1 MAIATVVTVA
11 EILKNNGLAVD
22 QKIAT
27 STVEM
32 HDEAR
37 GRTVQ
42 KAKHELV
49 ILTTVTNVN
58 MSGYLE
64 IVLSKS
70 ARFDELMAAA
80 EASRA
85 LLSPGPSASRGL
97 TPRET
102 TPEAST
108 DTAS

>member
-1 MAIATVVTVA
+1 
-11 EILKNNGLAVD
+11 
-22 QKIAT
+22 
-27 STVEM
+27 M

-42 KAKHELV
+42 KAK
-49 ILTTVTNVN
+49 
-58 MSGYLE
+58 LE

-85 LLSPGPSASRGL
+85 LLSPGPSASRDVTTREA
-97 TPRET
+97 TPAAT
-102 TPEAST
+102 T